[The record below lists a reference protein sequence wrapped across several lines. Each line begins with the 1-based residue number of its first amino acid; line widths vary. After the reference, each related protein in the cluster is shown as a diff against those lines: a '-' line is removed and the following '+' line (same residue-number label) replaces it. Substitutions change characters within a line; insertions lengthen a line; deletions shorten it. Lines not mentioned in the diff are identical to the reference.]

1 MRAVAAFRWRVLLQ
15 WLFWVAGGLVLA
27 SPTVQARDPLSL
39 LENERH
45 QPLSKHLRV
54 FHDTEARLNPDEA
67 LRVFQAD
74 EADAGG
80 PTTSNANRTRG
91 YAGGAFWLYMPLY
104 NPHETPL
111 LRWLEVGTPRLFTVS
126 FFEPTPEGWRESRS
140 GSDVPL
146 TLRPVDAAELVFP
159 VVLAPHE
166 QKAFLIRIQTG
177 TSVNFDVA
185 LWTPEAFRQK
195 SGKHHLA
202 LMGIVGGLF
211 LGSLLSFLV
220 WVFLR
225 EPVYGWLG
233 LLLLGVGSL
242 DLVRE
247 NLIMAY
253 LWPTDRLFPREAL
266 VFVASLVVFSMSRV
280 LVLGLELRARGPRC
294 AKALDF
300 VSVACVALALLA
312 FVDYALGIRWL
323 SLLALLLM
331 VSTPLLAF
339 WTYRNGYRMGG
350 VFGLAF
356 GLATVLEGLRQMAN
370 QGFLP
375 WTFPMNFSMGA
386 FLLATPL
393 IFFGLFERTR
403 SLRSALAV
411 NEAKIHLIMRIGHE
425 LRSPLN
431 TVIGFARQIQRTP
444 TQPEVPKKAHEIEQ
458 HGWRLLALID
468 ALLDDSCLSAGRLSL
483 HVRSTPLAP
492 WLESLCRAAE
502 ISAQTS
508 GNRFAFHCEGNTEQT
523 VAIDPVRI
531 RQVLENLLS
540 NAFRHTVNGEVR
552 LICRVRDT
560 PEGALL
566 YFGVADTGEGMD
578 AAGLK
583 RIFQPFVRLPS
594 LYSMREGMLPGF
606 GLGLTIATELL
617 ELMGSRLAVSSTLG
631 KGSLFSFELTCSTA
645 EENAAVLPLPC
656 PEPWLYAPADAWLD
670 TLDLFVQ
677 QGEISRIQA
686 WSNALR
692 LQHPECIEYANAVSV
707 ACSEL
712 DFKRLA
718 ELATKR
724 VD

>member
-1 MRAVAAFRWRVLLQ
+1 VAHAQ
-15 WLFWVAGGLVLA
+15 HKI
-27 SPTVQARDPLSL
+27 TLS
-39 LENERH
+39 ESERH
-45 QPLSKHLRV
+45 RALSNDIRV
-54 FHDTEARLNPDEA
+54 FHDTKARLNQDEA

-80 PTTSNANRTRG
+80 PTTSNASRTQG
-91 YAGGAFWLYMPLY
+91 YVGGAFWLYMPLY

-159 VVLAPHE
+159 VELAPHE

-300 VSVACVALALLA
+300 VSVAGVALALLA

-403 SLRSALAV
+403 SLRSALAIT
-411 NEAKIHLIMRIGHE
+411 EAKTQLLARISHE
-425 LRSPLN
+425 LRSPLS
-431 TVIGFARQIQRTP
+431 TIIGFSRLIRGASRPACI
-444 TQPEVPKKAHEIEQ
+444 PEHAHEIEQ
-458 HGWRLLALID
+458 NGRHLLRLID
-468 ALLDDSCLSAGRLSL
+468 ELLDDSRLTAGHLSL
-483 HVRSTPLAP
+483 ACTPTPLEP
-492 WLESLCRAAE
+492 WLQSLCRAAE
-502 ISAQTS
+502 VKAHTS
-508 GNRFAFHCEGNTEQT
+508 GNRFCLHCEGKIAQT
-523 VAIDPVRI
+523 LSIDPVRL

-540 NAFRHTVNGEVR
+540 NAFRHTVNSEVR
-552 LICRVRDT
+552 LICRVRDA

-578 AAGLK
+578 AADLK
-583 RIFQPFVRLPS
+583 HIFEPFVRLPS
-594 LYSMREGMLPGF
+594 THSLREGVLPGF

-617 ELMGSRLAVSSTLG
+617 ELMDSRLAVSSTLG
-631 KGSLFSFELTCSTA
+631 KGSLFSFELTCKKAGPTPFA
-645 EENAAVLPLPC
+645 QAIETPNPN
-656 PEPWLYAPADAWLD
+656 PEPRLHAPEAMWLD
-670 TLDLFVQ
+670 TLALFVQ
-677 QGEISRIQA
+677 RGEISRIEA
-686 WSNALR
+686 WSTALR
-692 LQHPECIEYANAVSV
+692 LQHPECFEYAEAVSL
-707 ACSEL
+707 ACARL
-712 DFKRLA
+712 DFQRLA
-718 ELATKR
+718 ELATKK
-724 VD
+724 VDE